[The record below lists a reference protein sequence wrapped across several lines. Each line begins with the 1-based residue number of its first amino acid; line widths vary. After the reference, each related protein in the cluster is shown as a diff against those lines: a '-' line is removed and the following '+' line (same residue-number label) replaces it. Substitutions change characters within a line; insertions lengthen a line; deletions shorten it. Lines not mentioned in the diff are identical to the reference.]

1 MDRYDEFAKH
11 YIDLEFSGNTM
22 SDYMM
27 DVLTEL
33 EKDIDDYIMNEK
45 SVPTKNAYN
54 RISAYINGS
63 TSSYKDKVKEYI
75 DKTINKT
82 VKMEDRWISGII
94 SASVAA
100 DIIIPKMEFI
110 PFNGK
115 ITISKFVDT
124 VFDSINTSYDTSIGT
139 AYILKSQLSSLYD
152 ALKSRNDN
160 INTRAS
166 LSSQGIIPSV
176 AKNTDRYIMSKDKS
190 IKIWTWIS
198 MLDIATCLSCG
209 DLSGTTYT
217 DLSSAPPCPLHDK
230 CRCYLF
236 PDKVSQPSYYEW
248 FERQDDSYKYEILGK
263 TRYNLYKS
271 GSKVK
276 NFVNNGKKLT
286 LEEIFS
292 KKT

>member
-1 MDRYDEFAKH
+1 MNRYDEFAKH

-82 VKMEDRWISGII
+82 VKMEDRWISGMI
-94 SASVAA
+94 SVSIAA
-100 DIIIPKMEFI
+100 DVIIPKIDFI

-115 ITISKFVDT
+115 ITINKFVDN
-124 VFDSINTSYDTSIGT
+124 VFDSINTSYDTSIRT
-139 AYILKSQLSSLYD
+139 AYILKSQLLSLSN

-176 AKNTDRYIMSKDKS
+176 AKNTDRYIMARDSS

-198 MLDIATCLSCG
+198 MLDISTCLSCG

-217 DLSSAPPCPLHDK
+217 NLSSAPPCPLHDK

-248 FERQDDSYKYEILGK
+248 FERQDDNYKYKILGK
-263 TRYNLYKS
+263 SRYNLYKN
-271 GSKVK
+271 GIKIK
-276 NFVNNGKKLT
+276 NFVNNGEKLT
-286 LEEIFS
+286 LEEINS
-292 KKT
+292 KIT

>member
-11 YIDLEFSGNTM
+11 YIDLEFSGNTL

-33 EKDIDDYIMNEK
+33 EKDIDDYIMHEK

-54 RISAYINGS
+54 RISTYINDNI
-63 TSSYKDKVKEYI
+63 SSYKDKVKEYI

>member
-1 MDRYDEFAKH
+1 MDKFDKFARH
-11 YIDLEFSGNTM
+11 YIDLEYSGNTL
-22 SDYMM
+22 SEYML
-27 DVLTEL
+27 DILTEM
-33 EKDIDDYIMNEK
+33 EGDIDDYIDSEK
-45 SVPTKNAYN
+45 SIPTKNAYN
-54 RISAYINGS
+54 RIYSNIENKISEYSDKAKKYI
-63 TSSYKDKVKEYI
+63 T
-75 DKTINKT
+75 KTVNKT
-82 VKMEDRWISGII
+82 VEKEDEWISDMVAVSI
-94 SASVAA
+94 AA
-100 DIIIPKMEFI
+100 DAIIQKMDFI

-115 ITISKFVDT
+115 ITIDKFIDG
-124 VFDSINTSYDTSIGT
+124 VFSSIYTSYDTSIRT
-139 AYILKSQLSSLYD
+139 AYIFKSQLSSLKD
-152 ALKSRNDN
+152 ALNTRNDN

-176 AKNTDRYIMSKDKS
+176 AKNTDRYIMARDSS

-217 DLSSAPPCPLHDK
+217 DLSSAPPCPLHDR

-248 FERQDDSYKYEILGK
+248 FEKQDESYKYKILGK